1 MEETP
6 LRIMGLS
13 GSYGKSS
20 KNGMLV
26 DLALKKAAELGADVV
41 YWDLTEEPLPLV
53 GAEGCWSDPIT
64 KKFQEEASNCD
75 GFLVSSPE
83 YHGTMSGVMKNT
95 FDDPLVTSRSYF
107 TESSYGEIGEFMGQ
121 QTPST
126 VYWIGGKNLSR
137 S

>member
-1 MEETP
+1 M
-6 LRIMGLS
+6 LS
-13 GSYGKSS
+13 IILNIITILILIFVLTLFLSFYKNQKNKLEKTSS
-20 KNGMLV
+20 
-26 DLALKKAAELGADVV
+26 DSKATYDEV
-41 YWDLTEEPLPLV
+41 T
-53 GAEGCWSDPIT
+53 
-64 KKFQEEASNCD
+64 AS
-75 GFLVSSPE
+75 E
-83 YHGTMSGVMKNT
+83 VMKNT

>member
-1 MEETP
+1 MIFVLILF
-6 LRIMGLS
+6 LRL
-13 GSYGKSS
+13 YNNQKNKLEKTSS
-20 KNGMLV
+20 
-26 DLALKKAAELGADVV
+26 DSKATYDDEVTA
-41 YWDLTEEPLPLV
+41 
-53 GAEGCWSDPIT
+53 SD
-64 KKFQEEASNCD
+64 
-75 GFLVSSPE
+75 
-83 YHGTMSGVMKNT
+83 VMKNT